1 MRNFAMV
8 IGLWLAGASPA
19 SAQIW
24 DGGRSAV
31 PDTPMPADPGV
42 TPMLNDLRRDLRTA
56 RRSGQIT
63 RQEERSLRR
72 QAAVIAAA
80 QRRYRSAGL
89 SSGERQELMAR
100 TEALKGAID
109 AQRTP

>member
-1 MRNFAMV
+1 MRNCGVV
-8 IGLWLAGASPA
+8 IGLLLAGVSPA
-19 SAQIW
+19 QAQIW

-63 RQEERSLRR
+63 RREERSLRQ
-72 QAAVIAAA
+72 QAALIANAE
-80 QRRYRSAGL
+80 RRYRSAGL
-89 SSGERQELMAR
+89 SASERRELIAR
-100 TEALKGAID
+100 TEALKSAID
-109 AQRTP
+109 ARRTP